1 MNILMEKRDGKTV
14 LSLKEERVDAHNAAA
29 LKDRL
34 LKALEEEDRA
44 LVIDLSQV
52 QFIDSS
58 GLGALL
64 SGYKNAN
71 LRASGFALVGLQPLV
86 KSMFELTRLHRV
98 FEIYPSMPEVRLR
111 PLVERFYLYIKQHP
125 CLNQT
130 FSCV

>member
-1 MNILMEKRDGKTV
+1 MNILMDKRDGKTV

-34 LKALEEEDRA
+34 LKALEEDGHA

-86 KSMFELTRLHRV
+86 ESMFELTRLHRV
-98 FEIYPSMPEVRLR
+98 FEIYPSIEEALAG
-111 PLVERFYLYIKQHP
+111 
-125 CLNQT
+125 
-130 FSCV
+130 

>member
-1 MNILMEKRDGKTV
+1 MNILTERRDGKTV
-14 LSLKEERVDAHNAAA
+14 LSLKEERVDAHSAAE

-34 LKALEEEDRA
+34 LKALEDDGRA

-98 FEIYPSMPEVRLR
+98 FEIYPGIEEALAG
-111 PLVERFYLYIKQHP
+111 
-125 CLNQT
+125 
-130 FSCV
+130 

>member
-1 MNILMEKRDGKTV
+1 MEKRDGKTV
-14 LSLKEERVDAHNAAA
+14 LSLKEERVDAHNAAE

-34 LKALEEEDRA
+34 LKALEDDGRA

-71 LRASGFALVGLQPLV
+71 LRASGFALVGLQPRV

-98 FEIYPSMPEVRLR
+98 FEIYPGIEEALA
-111 PLVERFYLYIKQHP
+111 F
-125 CLNQT
+125 
-130 FSCV
+130 